1 MKLSLSIF
9 IVAILAFGLIGC
21 GEKSS
26 SQTDKKPE
34 NSSEALGDPEQQS
47 DGAQNSPQ
55 EATKRDKDARKP
67 ESGENKKSKESK
79 ITSIYT
85 DLAEKK
91 CKTTEINEQEE
102 YSVQLCD
109 GVAGYKLEVAEGD
122 IRQTINVIVPGGK
135 KHELKLWS
143 VVSPAFS
150 SVGKKAEWRV
160 IKENGK
166 IVPIALI
173 VRFNASENPDDSS
186 KITSYL
192 TVSKITEASICV
204 TGVIKPVKNANIR
217 ARTLADASARKPCI
231 SRRK

>member
-1 MKLSLSIF
+1 MKLSLSVF
-9 IVAILAFGLIGC
+9 MVALMAIGLIGC
-21 GEKSS
+21 GKNTATL
-26 SQTDKKPE
+26 TDKKPE
-34 NSSEALGDPEQQS
+34 NSSGAIGDPEQQGG
-47 DGAQNSPQ
+47 GAQSP
-55 EATKRDKDARKP
+55 ANDAPKKDKDVSKP
-67 ESGENKKSKESK
+67 KAGPNENSNESK
-79 ITSIYT
+79 IKSIYT

-91 CKTTEINEQEE
+91 CKTTTINEQEE

-122 IRQTINVIVPGGK
+122 LRQTINIIAPNGK

-160 IKENGK
+160 IKEKGE

-173 VRFNASENPDDSS
+173 VRFNASENPEDSS

-192 TVSKITEASICV
+192 TVSKITEGTTCV
-204 TGVIKPVKNANIR
+204 TGVVKPVKNANIK
-217 ARTLADASARKPCI
+217 ARTLADTAAKKPCV
-231 SRRK
+231 SRGK